1 MRKGDIL
8 ESDYTKEMHQLGV
21 PALISPLLL
30 RSLNLGQI
38 DVAYIQKA
46 SDKKWL
52 LKIIESKSSLSPSR
66 AQMLRLRKTQDYLSR
81 VLEMEA
87 LLEVKFCKKDD
98 LTLFF

>member
-8 ESDYTKEMHQLGV
+8 ESDYSKEMHQLGV

-52 LKIIESKSSLSPSR
+52 LKIIESKSSLSPPKG
-66 AQMLRLRKTQDYLSR
+66 QMFRLRKTQDYLSR